1 MGARPSQGSS
11 RCSGGGWWGDGEL
24 GSGTGDGQGCHRR
37 SPVLV
42 ERRQRLHVHIRSSA
56 RWVARCCLPRK
67 PSEGVKTHGR
77 GFFVAKKKIH
87 AEKADSERGECDDL
101 PHSSVIFLFPAAR
114 ALARGV
120 ARRRRKGDGCEEERG
135 AHGTQHRLDGGGQ
148 LLHLVRAR
156 ARVS

>member
-1 MGARPSQGSS
+1 MGGPPSQGSS

-24 GSGTGDGQGCHRR
+24 GGVTSDGQGCHRR

-42 ERRQRLHVHIRSSA
+42 ERRQRLRIRPSMRS
-56 RWVARCCLPRK
+56 CLPANQARGLEHADGAPLQK
-67 PSEGVKTHGR
+67 SSNGR
-77 GFFVAKKKIH
+77 GVTT
-87 AEKADSERGECDDL
+87 E
-101 PHSSVIFLFPAAR
+101 HSSVIFLFPAATR

-120 ARRRRKGDGCEEERG
+120 AGRRRKGDGCEEERG

>member
-1 MGARPSQGSS
+1 MSISDRALARS
-11 RCSGGGWWGDGEL
+11 L
-24 GSGTGDGQGCHRR
+24 
-37 SPVLV
+37 
-42 ERRQRLHVHIRSSA
+42 A
-56 RWVARCCLPRK
+56 RCLPRK

-77 GFFVAKKKIH
+77 RKIVGKKKIH
-87 AEKADSERGECDDL
+87 AEKSDSERGDCEDL
-101 PHSSVIFLFPAAR
+101 PHSSVIFLFPATR

-120 ARRRRKGDGCEEERG
+120 ARRRREGDGCEEERG

>member
-1 MGARPSQGSS
+1 MSISDRALAG
-11 RCSGGGWWGDGEL
+11 
-24 GSGTGDGQGCHRR
+24 
-37 SPVLV
+37 
-42 ERRQRLHVHIRSSA
+42 
-56 RWVARCCLPRK
+56 VARSLLASQTKRGCENTR
-67 PSEGVKTHGR
+67 TGR
-77 GFFVAKKKIH
+77 QGKCTQKN
-87 AEKADSERGECDDL
+87 RTGNGE
-101 PHSSVIFLFPAAR
+101 SVTTYRTPQLSFLFPAAR